1 MWKLVSYIHEKCVSG
16 NLGSFLKEDKP
27 LVVYGGEQAI
37 VLEPMQGNWA

>member
-27 LVVYGGEQAI
+27 LVMCDGEQGIA
-37 VLEPMQGNWA
+37 LEPMQGNRA